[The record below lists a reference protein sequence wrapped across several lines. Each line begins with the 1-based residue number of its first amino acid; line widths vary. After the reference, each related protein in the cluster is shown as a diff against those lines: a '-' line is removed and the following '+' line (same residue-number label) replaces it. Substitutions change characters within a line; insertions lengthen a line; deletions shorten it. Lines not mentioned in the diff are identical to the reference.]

1 MGVFLKLKIHKMV
14 PGIFFRVDSLFR
26 VNISQFNALALL
38 WFNSWVN
45 GLFLLISD
53 SQFHVF
59 LLSQFN

>member
-1 MGVFLKLKIHKMV
+1 MFFKLKIHQMV
-14 PGIFFRVDSLFR
+14 PGILFRVDILFR

-45 GLFLLISD
+45 GLFLLISN